1 MVTKM
6 QMRHANKS
14 SQGESLGGYHRSVKP
29 AAAPPAARHPLWP
42 IRQAIGNQATGRWLQ
57 AKLTISQPND
67 IYEQE
72 ADRIADQVMRMPDAA
87 LAEPVA
93 DAPPQISPF
102 QRKCAQCEG
111 ESVPSQ
117 LRVEEKASGQLPIM
131 TKGISGQSCESASG
145 AEQEE
150 EETPVMTK
158 SISDRKQESSG
169 RLAERLSG
177 ARGGGGPLSYETR
190 SFMEPR
196 FGYEFGDVRVHTDSD
211 AAQMTRDL
219 NAEAF
224 TSGKDVFF
232 ASGTYN
238 PGTPTGMRLLAHEL
252 AHVIQQRQGDHF
264 GDSVS
269 MHAGARNGMIQRYS
283 LNGFPP
289 AEEAAMR
296 AAIPVAIDTVK
307 KCDKLSW
314 WGKYVIPPAIRMKR
328 YDYKEDL
335 GLCGW
340 TFPASWYIEIG
351 KNAFDKSKCCDLP
364 STIAHEASHTEFYT
378 EGRARKMEC
387 NCFGCSC

>member
-1 MVTKM
+1 MTMHSFTNKQTNKEAAMMNSTKP
-6 QMRHANKS
+6 S
-14 SQGESLGGYHRSVKP
+14 PTP
-29 AAAPPAARHPLWP
+29 APARPLNQL
-42 IRQAIGNQATGRWLQ
+42 RGMLGNQAFGHVIQ
-57 AKLTISQPND
+57 AKLQISQPGD
-67 IYEQE
+67 AYELE
-72 ADRIADQVMRMPDAA
+72 ADRVADQVMRTPDAA

-93 DAPPQISPF
+93 GDAPPQISPL

-111 ESVPSQ
+111 ESVPSH
-117 LRVEEKASGQLPIM
+117 LRAEEKASGQIPIM
-131 TKGISGQSCESASG
+131 AKGISGQSCESASS
-145 AEQEE
+145 ADQEE

-158 SISDRKQESSG
+158 AISDGKQEASG

-177 ARGGGGPLSYETR
+177 ARGGGGPLSHETR

-196 FGYEFGDVRVHTDSD
+196 FGYDLGDVRVHTGSD
-211 AAQMTRDL
+211 AVQMTRDL

-224 TSGKDVFF
+224 TSGKDVYF

-252 AHVIQQRQGDHF
+252 THVIQQRQGDHS

-269 MHAGARNGMIQRYS
+269 MHAGAGNGMIQRYKLS
-283 LNGFPP
+283 GFPT
-289 AEEAAMR
+289 AEEAAMN

-307 KCDKLSW
+307 KCDWLSW
-314 WGKYVIPPAIRMKR
+314 FGKLAISRAINNKR

-335 GLCGW
+335 GICGW

-351 KNAFDKSKCCDLP
+351 KKAFDKSKCCDLP

>member
-1 MVTKM
+1 MTK
-6 QMRHANKS
+6 QSFTNKQTNKEATMMNSIRTSPLRAPARPLHQIRS
-14 SQGESLGGYHRSVKP
+14 SL
-29 AAAPPAARHPLWP
+29 
-42 IRQAIGNQATGRWLQ
+42 GNQAFGRVIQ
-57 AKLTISQPND
+57 AKLQISQPGD
-67 IYEQE
+67 AYELE
-72 ADRIADQVMRMPDAA
+72 ADRVADQVMRTPDAA
-87 LAEPVA
+87 LAEPVTG
-93 DAPPQISPF
+93 DAPPQISPI
-102 QRKCAQCEG
+102 QRKCAQCEE
-111 ESVPSQ
+111 ESVPRQ
-117 LRVEEKASGQLPIM
+117 LRLEEKASGQLPIM
-131 TKGISGQSCESASG
+131 AKGLSGQSCESAPG
-145 AEQEE
+145 ADQEEE

-158 SISDRKQESSG
+158 AISEGKQEASG
-169 RLAERLSG
+169 HLVERLSG
-177 ARGGGGPLSYETR
+177 ARGGGSPLSYEAR
-190 SFMEPR
+190 SFIEPR
-196 FGYEFGDVRVHTDSD
+196 FGYDFGDVRVHTDSN

-224 TSGKDVFF
+224 TSGKDVYF

-238 PGTPTGMRLLAHEL
+238 PGTPTGMRLLADEL
-252 AHVIQQRQGDHF
+252 THVVQQGQGDHF

-387 NCFGCSC
+387 GCFGCSC